1 MIQWFRV
8 KLLASFLMLTVVLPL
23 TIYAAMSVDK
33 DFSLELTVN
42 GVDLSEHETIIID
55 PEEDLIADI
64 YISHVTSEITLE
76 TLSIAVMFA
85 GQQVA
90 TLSKS
95 LDNRILKVG
104 DIYSETK
111 ILGTEKA
118 LMFGT
123 SSRLTGKYRVTVTLD
138 YTVNKQEKAWSI
150 LTYVR
155 IPGNPISTPTG
166 QGAAAA
172 TGVLAGVAIW
182 ALARSVIAL
191 GIAAGATVPGSTS
204 ISSSS
209 LLNKLDHRRLESTA
223 RGSVVK
229 NMVKSSRG
237 SDSQEEVP
245 YLRSPPQARALL
257 YLQEVGQGSAK
268 RIYRLC

>member
-1 MIQWFRV
+1 
-8 KLLASFLMLTVVLPL
+8 MLTVVLPL

-138 YTVNKQEKAWSI
+138 YTVNEEEKAWSI

-166 QGAAAA
+166 QGQQQ
-172 TGVLAGVAIW
+172 
-182 ALARSVIAL
+182 
-191 GIAAGATVPGSTS
+191 
-204 ISSSS
+204 
-209 LLNKLDHRRLESTA
+209 
-223 RGSVVK
+223 
-229 NMVKSSRG
+229 
-237 SDSQEEVP
+237 QEYWQVW
-245 YLRSPPQARALL
+245 LSGR
-257 YLQEVGQGSAK
+257 
-268 RIYRLC
+268 